1 MCGRIAGPHRGAVP
15 PPEGHEEWLNAA
27 ELLHGRWGSGPHRR
41 PPTWAREWGRGAD
54 ACEGP
59 RAVEPQGRQTFIPV
73 TLVTLPAAQM
83 SVTGCR

>member
-41 PPTWAREWGRGAD
+41 PPTWARG
-54 ACEGP
+54 
-59 RAVEPQGRQTFIPV
+59 VSV
-73 TLVTLPAAQM
+73 TRHVNGGGAQM
-83 SVTGCR
+83 CARDRGLWNRKGGKHLFQ